1 MMVNIIFK
9 IITIYFLFILNLFS
23 NNKEIEITA
32 TSMEWNK
39 EANMAIAT
47 GEAQAKQGETILYA
61 DKIVVFFYKDKAVES
76 IKELDASGNVKFI
89 REGQIATGDNAT
101 YAVESDKIF
110 IKGNVALQREDSI
123 MLGDELTIDLITS
136 SSKLISKKNK
146 KVRAKYKTEN
156 IE

>member
-9 IITIYFLFILNLFS
+9 IISIYFLFVFNLVS

-47 GEAQAKQGETILYA
+47 GEAQAKQGETVLYA

-76 IKELDASGNVKFI
+76 IKKC
-89 REGQIATGDNAT
+89 
-101 YAVESDKIF
+101 
-110 IKGNVALQREDSI
+110 
-123 MLGDELTIDLITS
+123 
-136 SSKLISKKNK
+136 K
-146 KVRAKYKTEN
+146 KVFQ
-156 IE
+156 I